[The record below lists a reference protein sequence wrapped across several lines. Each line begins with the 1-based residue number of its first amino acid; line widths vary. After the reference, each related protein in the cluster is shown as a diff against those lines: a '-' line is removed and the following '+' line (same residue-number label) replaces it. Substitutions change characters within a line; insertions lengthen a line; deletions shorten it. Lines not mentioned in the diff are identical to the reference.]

1 MSKSSSLDARGCLLI
16 FRKMRTKTKRR
27 QDVILKFKNAGGRPV
42 PRFGVDRGR
51 LVWTGVQ
58 RSQKVQQ
65 TGVSAYE
72 TTPRAHVF

>member
-1 MSKSSSLDARGCLLI
+1 MVAINIPQNAHQNKKAP
-16 FRKMRTKTKRR
+16 RR
-27 QDVILKFKNAGGRPV
+27 DLKFKNAGGRPV